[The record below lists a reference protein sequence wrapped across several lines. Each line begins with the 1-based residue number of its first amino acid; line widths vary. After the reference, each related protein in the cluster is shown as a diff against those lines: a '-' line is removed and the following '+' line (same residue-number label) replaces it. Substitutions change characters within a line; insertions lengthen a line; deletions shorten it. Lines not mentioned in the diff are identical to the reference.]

1 MPPETAPLSSAFSK
15 LLPVTKPAVVAPTP
29 VPTALAKSAVKLVP
43 RIPPLSSTDPAYLP
57 PYPERPVV
65 SPATTAPLRGSLP
78 DTTEPTAPTAEA
90 IAICA
95 GILIPAVAIAVA
107 IGATKAIRSP
117 TVPMPSL
124 ESVGPET
131 QRIGPTEP
139 SGFIVRSP
147 CWMSQEAFLPLVSL
161 RFCAN
166 RAASTA
172 ASGPSPLNSTL
183 PLRSVTR
190 TGPPRYSKEFA
201 ACPAMS

>member
-1 MPPETAPLSSAFSK
+1 MAPEAAPLSSAFFK
-15 LLPVTKPAVVAPTP
+15 LLPVTKPPVVAPTP
-29 VPTALAKSAVKLVP
+29 VPTALAKSAVSLVP
-43 RIPPLSSTDPAYLP
+43 RAPPSSSASPAYLP
-57 PYPERPVV
+57 PAEERPAVIPETTAPL
-65 SPATTAPLRGSLP
+65 SGSLPATTALIP
-78 DTTEPTAPTAEA
+78 PTAAA

-95 GILIPAVAIAVA
+95 GILIPAVAIAAA

-139 SGFIVRSP
+139 SGLIVRSP
-147 CWMSQEAFLPLVSL
+147 CWMSQEAFLPFVSL

-166 RAASTA
+166 LAASTA
-172 ASGPSPLNSTL
+172 PSGPSPLNRTL
-183 PLRSVTR
+183 PLRSVTW
-190 TGPPRYSKEFA
+190 TGPPRYSKELG